1 MIFMTERTY
10 GLFRNEAN
18 KRLIANLKA
27 GGGELLLFPEM
38 ICNPIDLAVAPDLT
52 KTDWII
58 FPDLFSVD
66 FFLAK
71 IEDKFQLDDLQ
82 ICALGEAVS
91 DRLRFSQVHADVV
104 TSRLTPESILAELSA
119 YQSLEELNFLI
130 PGQLDKNEALSDLL
144 RANGA
149 TVNLL
154 PVYQTDKIS
163 ELIRFRTILAGGAID
178 EFIFSSPQDV
188 YSFTDLIG
196 SEKAELTASATD
208 ENTFQTLR
216 EFGFAPTIYK

>member
-1 MIFMTERTY
+1 MADRY
-10 GLFRNEAN
+10 
-18 KRLIANLKA
+18 
-27 GGGELLLFPEM
+27 ELLLFPET
-38 ICNPIDLAVAPDLT
+38 ICSPVDLIEAPDLA

-66 FFLAK
+66 FFLAR
-71 IEDKFQLDDLQ
+71 IEDKFQLDQ
-82 ICALGEAVS
+82 IRICALGEAVS
-91 DRLRFSQVHADVV
+91 DRLRFSQVHADVI
-104 TSRLTPESILAELSA
+104 TSRLTPETVLAELSA
-119 YQSLEELNFLI
+119 YQSLEELNLLI
-130 PGQLDKNEALSDLL
+130 PGQVNKNEALSDLL

-163 ELIRFRTILAGGAID
+163 DLIRFRTILAGGAID

-196 SEKAELTASATD
+196 PEKAELTASATD